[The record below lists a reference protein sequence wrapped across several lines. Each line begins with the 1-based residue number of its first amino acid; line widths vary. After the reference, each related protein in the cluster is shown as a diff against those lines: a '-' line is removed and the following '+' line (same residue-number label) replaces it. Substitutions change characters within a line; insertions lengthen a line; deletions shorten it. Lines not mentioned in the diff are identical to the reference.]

1 MNPWNVCPILYQATF
16 LWASYWH
23 IKEAVTQEGKIHC
36 SASSATCPMQELAV
50 SGTSIPSQS
59 AETSHELRASLG
71 DLNSAQLTI
80 IWVLS
85 FVVKSIPTDPV
96 P

>member
-1 MNPWNVCPILYQATF
+1 
-16 LWASYWH
+16 
-23 IKEAVTQEGKIHC
+23 
-36 SASSATCPMQELAV
+36 MQELAV
-50 SGTSIPSQS
+50 SGTSVPSQC

-80 IWVLS
+80 TWFLS